1 MRALLKAGISHVG
14 TAILDVISPCVTFN
28 KVNTYGWFRDRVY
41 RLDEEEGYDPA
52 DLDAALKK
60 SFEFGDKIPI
70 GLLYQ
75 TQRPTYEDTEPVFN
89 NGPLV
94 DQPLGLDRETFDAI
108 LAETM

>member
-1 MRALLKAGISHVG
+1 M
-14 TAILDVISPCVTFN
+14 
-28 KVNTYGWFRDRVY
+28 
-41 RLDEEEGYDPA
+41 
-52 DLDAALKK
+52 KK

-75 TQRPTYEDTEPVFN
+75 TQRPTYEDTEPVFQ

-94 DQPLGLDRETFDAI
+94 DQPLGLDRATFDEI